1 MMKLKI
7 NSLSFFCFAALLC
20 VSTLVGCK
28 EGGSL
33 APVSG
38 VVTLDG
44 KPLPG
49 IRVTFYPEPA
59 EGNSSPGPYST
70 AVTDGEG
77 NFSLVDRYGNAGA
90 MVWRHKVEFE
100 WDEMD
105 EAALSDAMEGADGG
119 GEADRAAVAAA
130 KAQMKK
136 FTKIPKKYE
145 GGGASQFVVDVPSG
159 GLKAYAIE
167 MTSK

>member
-7 NSLSFFCFAALLC
+7 NRLSILCLAALFCF
-20 VSTLVGCK
+20 STLVGCK

-59 EGNSSPGPYST
+59 EGNDAPGPYST

-90 MVWRHKVEFE
+90 MVWRHKIEFE
-100 WDEMD
+100 WDDMD

-119 GEADRAAVAAA
+119 GDSRPCGRCCSQGPNE
-130 KAQMKK
+130 
-136 FTKIPKKYE
+136 KIHQNPEEVRGKRIRTIC
-145 GGGASQFVVDVPSG
+145 GRCPQRW
-159 GLKAYAIE
+159 
-167 MTSK
+167 T